1 MAGAPDTEERHEALN
16 LQALHSFWFKRFQ
29 VFDSSG
35 DNYLFRDGLM
45 PPSRTV
51 SRSRFAGLTGR
62 ELQLAL
68 FQAGFAHA
76 RMTLPSGPV
85 RNKPRDRADTLFWQY
100 PCLTEGAAWDQHA
113 GMAEPMLRDGA
124 LHIYLGL
131 PWATWIDFAR
141 KAAWPAG
148 GAAAMALQLQML
160 EVRLSGLRGALD
172 RLGIG
177 LRVHTVCQH
186 IYWRD
191 VAQAWRRLGV
201 TDAWLSHCPSS
212 LSETELGIVL
222 HPWALFAVNVRDSQR
237 RTGIVTNRDPATKA
251 VLASFTGAHA
261 AHYLSNTRL
270 RLRALENEAGFV
282 VRVTDRW
289 HFEQMVYGEQIMG
302 EQISGQ
308 WPAQDGGD
316 TVASYNALLSD
327 SVFSLCPAGAGA
339 NTLRLWESLA
349 IGSIPVLCGSQP
361 MLPTG
366 GTLPIIDWERIVMR
380 IPDEQITRLPSL
392 LRAIPISEVRERQQR
407 GLRAYDQVI
416 AQRCF

>member
-1 MAGAPDTEERHEALN
+1 MADAPDIGTGHRARN
-16 LQALHSFWFKRFQ
+16 LLPLHSFWFNRFQ
-29 VFDSSG
+29 VFDSSAN
-35 DNYLFRDGLM
+35 DYLFRDGLM
-45 PPSRTV
+45 PPSRSV

-76 RMTLPSGPV
+76 RMPLPGGPV

-100 PCLTEGAAWDQHA
+100 PCLTEGAAWEQHA
-113 GMAEPMLRDGA
+113 GLAEPLLRDGE

-160 EVRLSGLRGALD
+160 GVRLSGLRGALGE
-172 RLGIG
+172 LGTG

-186 IYWRD
+186 VYWQD
-191 VAQAWRRLGV
+191 MAQAWRRLGI
-201 TDAWLSHCPSS
+201 TDAWLSHCPPPSAH
-212 LSETELGIVL
+212 GAPGFAL
-222 HPWALFAVNVRDSQR
+222 HPWALFAVNVRDAQR
-237 RTGIVTNRDPATKA
+237 RCRIVENRDPASKA
-251 VLASFTGAHA
+251 VLASFIGADA
-261 AHYLSNTRL
+261 KHYVSDTRQRL
-270 RLRALENEAGFV
+270 RPLANEPGFV

-289 HFEQMVYGEQIMG
+289 HFEQVVYNEQIG
-302 EQISGQ
+302 GQ
-308 WPAQDGGD
+308 QPAQDGND
-316 TVASYNALLSD
+316 AMASYNALLSD

-349 IGSIPVLCGSQP
+349 VGSVPVLCGPQP
-361 MLPTG
+361 MLPVG
-366 GTLPIIDWERIVMR
+366 GSLSPIDWDRIVVR
-380 IPDEQITRLPSL
+380 VPDEQLPTLPSL
-392 LRAIPISEVRERQQR
+392 LRAIPMSEVRDRQQR
-407 GLRAYDQVI
+407 GLRAYAQVI